1 MAEGRE
7 FVLEVPVDASQV
19 SEFKPNHP
27 VKVVA
32 YSKQG
37 DTQESVLNFN
47 VEGKATASFK
57 FGAAPGPVKIA
68 LGPETVSAQELSHL
82 QTISVDVP
90 ASSWDKARQVKLP
103 SVVISSYYWRW
114 WLHWCRSFKVTGRLI
129 CVDGSPVIGAKVSA
143 YDVDAW

>member
-1 MAEGRE
+1 MAEGKE

-19 SEFKPNHP
+19 SEFKPNQP

-32 YSKQG
+32 YTRQG
-37 DTQESVLNFN
+37 ETQESVLNFN
-47 VEGKATASFK
+47 AEGKATASFI
-57 FGAAPGPVKIA
+57 FSAAPGPVKVA
-68 LGPETVSAQELSHL
+68 LGPETVSAEELTNL

-90 ASSWDKARQVKLP
+90 ASSWAKARQVKLP

-129 CVDGSPVIGAKVSA
+129 VCVRASTQLTRCVCRG
-143 YDVDAW
+143 